1 MPSTIII
8 LYKQSLGCNLNIDLY
23 SSIFIYSKKNE
34 FLNVSISISDTRLN
48 NFKKSSLFKLFSCI
62 FFIEYFFIR
71 YYKDFLIDIIL

>member
-8 LYKQSLGCNLNIDLY
+8 LYKQSWLQLEYRSLFINLYL
-23 SSIFIYSKKNE
+23 FKKR